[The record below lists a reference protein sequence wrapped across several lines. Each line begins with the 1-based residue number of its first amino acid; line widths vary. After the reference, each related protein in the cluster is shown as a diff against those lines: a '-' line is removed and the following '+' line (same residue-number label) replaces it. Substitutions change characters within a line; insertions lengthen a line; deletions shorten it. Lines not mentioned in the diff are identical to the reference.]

1 MNAGHAYVETI
12 GPRDAGATVL
22 HHLATRHRHS
32 SAAVWAER
40 IEAGQVLVDGRVPV
54 AVMRLRA
61 GQRLVWHRP
70 PWHEPAVPLGY
81 AVLAM
86 DDDLLAVAKPAGLPT
101 APAGGFLAHTL
112 LRCVRDR
119 HPEATPMHRLGRGT
133 SGIVLFART
142 ERARRALA
150 RSWRAGLVERV
161 YRALVT
167 GHPSAAD
174 FTVETPIGPVPHP
187 VLGTVHGASAGG
199 RPARTDVHVLDTSGD
214 ATLVEV
220 VIATGK
226 PHQIRIHLAAAGHA
240 LVGDPLYG
248 HGGLPRPGITAL
260 PGDGGY
266 HLHAVRLAFPHPAS
280 GLRTVVECAPPL
292 VLRRHW

>member
-12 GPRDAGATVL
+12 GPREAGATVL

-32 SAAVWAER
+32 SATVWAER
-40 IEAGQVLVDGRVPV
+40 IEAGQVLVDGRVPA
-54 AVMRLRA
+54 AVTRLRA

-70 PWHEPAVPLGY
+70 PWHEPPVPLGF
-81 AVLAM
+81 AVLAR
-86 DDDLLAVAKPAGLPT
+86 DDDVLAVAKPAGLPT

-119 HPEATPMHRLGRGT
+119 YPEATPMHRLGRGT
-133 SGIVLFART
+133 SGIVLLART
-142 ERARRALA
+142 DRARRELA
-150 RSWRAGLVERV
+150 RAWRAGRVERV
-161 YRALVT
+161 YRALIT
-167 GHPSAAD
+167 GHPSTTD

-199 RPARTDVHVLDTSGD
+199 RAACTRVRVLDAVGT

-220 VIATGK
+220 EIATGR
-226 PHQIRIHLAAAGHA
+226 PHQIRIHLAAAGHP

-248 HGGLPRPGITAL
+248 DGGLPRPGINAL

-266 HLHAVRLAFPHPAS
+266 HLHAVRLGFPHPGS
-280 GLRTVVECAPPL
+280 GVRTVVDCAPPP